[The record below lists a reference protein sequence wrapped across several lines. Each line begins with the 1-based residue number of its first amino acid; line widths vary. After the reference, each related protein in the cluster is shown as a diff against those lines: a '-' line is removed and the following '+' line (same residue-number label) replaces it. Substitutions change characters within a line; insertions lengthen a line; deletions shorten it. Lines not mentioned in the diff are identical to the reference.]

1 VQKLLNINFNIENSM
16 KLKKNCWVSGGHAF
30 DIVEKAIND
39 Q

>member
-1 VQKLLNINFNIENSM
+1 M